1 MIVHPAHRGPA
12 HPDPRDTQLPVAEW
26 GWARVGPGA
35 RRARQ
40 PSGAGREPA
49 VFAGRAGWSGVVWR
63 EAPPPVG
70 CSPVPI
76 ALVTV
81 PAVLGERPLYSHHGR
96 PQSSLLTQV
105 PSTPALKGGSSP
117 VGGQWAPSG
126 GAAGVGI
133 LGGFRQQG
141 GHWL

>member
-1 MIVHPAHRGPA
+1 MALLTPTHVTRSSRSLSG
-12 HPDPRDTQLPVAEW
+12 
-26 GWARVGPGA
+26 VGPGSA
-35 RRARQ
+35 QAPAEPGSPAEQEGNRPCSQAV
-40 PSGAGREPA
+40 PAGPELCGERP
-49 VFAGRAGWSGVVWR
+49 
-63 EAPPPVG
+63 PPPVG